1 MKNSLTNSLNLT
13 INVSLCS
20 NVSRRKANIV
30 PSHPGFNTKV
40 VESRSAN
47 CQFIGDGALD
57 RDGADINRMPFHLHG
72 TTRTRL
78 LSPPTWAV
86 SARGESR
93 LEVSGS
99 LCMIIIISI
108 ILNILM
114 FLY

>member
-1 MKNSLTNSLNLT
+1 
-13 INVSLCS
+13 
-20 NVSRRKANIV
+20 
-30 PSHPGFNTKV
+30 
-40 VESRSAN
+40 
-47 CQFIGDGALD
+47 
-57 RDGADINRMPFHLHG
+57 MPFHLHG

-99 LCMIIIISI
+99 LCMIIIITI